1 VRAESELALR
11 RDRDPDEY
19 RGSLELIQRNADQL
33 ARTIDALVG
42 AARYEAGGKRGTA
55 DAQTVAEDAARACSG
70 LAAERQMELHVD
82 RPANR
87 LRVGVDGDLAE
98 RILQPVLENACR
110 YGASSIRVEIG
121 RENSSVVYAV
131 QDDGPGLTRDEPDRI
146 FEPGVRG
153 SAPRAGDGQG
163 AGLGLSLAR
172 RLARSVDGDVVAD
185 AAAGGGRFLV
195 RLPSG

>member
-1 VRAESELALR
+1 MRAESELALR

-19 RGSLELIQRNADQL
+19 RRSLELIQRNADQL
-33 ARTIDALVG
+33 ARTIDALVA

-55 DAQTVAEDAARACSG
+55 DAQAVAEDAARACSG
-70 LAAERQMELHVD
+70 LAAERQMALRVD
-82 RPANR
+82 GPAHR

-110 YGASSIRVEIG
+110 YGATQRPG
-121 RENSSVVYAV
+121 RDRARELERRYAV
-131 QDDGPGLTRDEPDRI
+131 EDDGPGLTPDEPERV

-163 AGLGLSLAR
+163 AGLGLSLSR

>member
-1 VRAESELALR
+1 MALR
-11 RDRDPDEY
+11 
-19 RGSLELIQRNADQL
+19 
-33 ARTIDALVG
+33 
-42 AARYEAGGKRGTA
+42 
-55 DAQTVAEDAARACSG
+55 
-70 LAAERQMELHVD
+70 VD
-82 RPANR
+82 GPAHR

-110 YGASSIRVEIG
+110 YGATSVRVEIG

-131 QDDGPGLTRDEPDRI
+131 EDDGPGLTPDEPDRV

-163 AGLGLSLAR
+163 AGLGLSLSR